1 MKSKDIGVLVFVAV
15 VSGILSILL
24 SNLIIPSSE
33 KTQTVE
39 VVEVLS
45 AQFNRPPRQYFNE
58 NSINPTQEIRIGQD
72 EGSTPFSGN

>member
-1 MKSKDIGVLVFVAV
+1 MKSRDIGVLVFVAV

-24 SNLIIPSSE
+24 SGLLIPSSE
-33 KTQTVE
+33 RKQTVE
-39 VVEVLS
+39 VVEPITAEFS
-45 AQFNRPPRQYFNE
+45 RPPKQYFNE